1 MFRHNE
7 LTHVSQFK
15 PSAQCTVYSRPD
27 YDHLA
32 QFSETCGAGIPR
44 WVLLKLASFGDDAKS
59 IKAFGQEVMAQ
70 LCECLVQL
78 GAPSLH
84 FYTLNQVEPSLG
96 VLGALS

>member
-1 MFRHNE
+1 
-7 LTHVSQFK
+7 
-15 PSAQCTVYSRPD
+15 
-27 YDHLA
+27 
-32 QFSETCGAGIPR
+32 
-44 WVLLKLASFGDDAKS
+44 LLKLASFGDDAKS